1 VSSVVRFCRLSIQR
15 NRLHVSSIESKLS
28 DVQLQVLDLLRLAG
42 HEGMTCDQIEQAGN
56 LRHQTAS
63 ARLYELR
70 GLKLIETRGLRRKT
84 TAGRTAAVW
93 VLTEVAE
100 AHLRAVSTNPRDK

>member
-1 VSSVVRFCRLSIQR
+1 MSDITAR
-15 NRLHVSSIESKLS
+15 LS

-42 HEGMTCDQIEQAGN
+42 HEGMTCEQIEQAGN

-70 GLKLIETRGLRRKT
+70 AMKLAETRGIRRKT
-84 TAGRTAAVW
+84 AAGRTAAVW
-93 VLTEVAE
+93 VLTDVAE
-100 AHLRAVSTNPRDK
+100 AHLRALAANPRPK

>member
-1 VSSVVRFCRLSIQR
+1 MSDVLARLSDI
-15 NRLHVSSIESKLS
+15 
-28 DVQLQVLDLLRLAG
+28 QLQVLDLLRLAG
-42 HEGMTCDQIEQAGN
+42 HEGLTCEQIEKKGN

-70 GLKLIETRGLRRKT
+70 AMNLAENRGIRRKT

-93 VLTEVAE
+93 ILTEVAE
-100 AHLRAVSTNPRDK
+100 AHLRALATNPREQ

>member
-1 VSSVVRFCRLSIQR
+1 MSDFRSR
-15 NRLHVSSIESKLS
+15 LS
-28 DVQLQVLDLLRLAG
+28 DVQLQVFDLLQLAG
-42 HEGMTCDQIEQAGN
+42 HEGLTCDQIETAGN

-70 GLKLIETRGLRRKT
+70 DLKLIETRGIRRKT
-84 TAGRTAAVW
+84 SAGRTAAVW

-100 AHLRAVSTNPRDK
+100 AHIRSLSTNPRDR